1 MIDLSILKSIAKQ
14 KRYTISELERVCSFS
29 QGAIKRWNRI
39 VPGLDKVEK
48 VADVLGCSIDELC
61 GREPPEDQHDDALI
75 TGFME
80 ELRTQR
86 QPSLSDD
93 EELILQNFRKL
104 TDADKYAVLVH
115 VVSLANKTV

>member
-1 MIDLSILKSIAKQ
+1 MNYAQCVRAVCNSKNYPITKLEHACGFTQ
-14 KRYTISELERVCSFS
+14 GTIH
-29 QGAIKRWNRI
+29 RWNRTI
-39 VPGLDKVEK
+39 PQIDKFEK
-48 VADVLGCSIDELC
+48 VADILGCSIDELC
-61 GREPPEDQHDDALI
+61 GREPPEDPHDDALI

>member
-1 MIDLSILKSIAKQ
+1 MIDLSILKLLAKQ

-61 GREPPEDQHDDALI
+61 GREPPENPHDDALI

-80 ELRTQR
+80 ELRAK
-86 QPSLSDD
+86 SDFSDD
-93 EELILQNFRKL
+93 EKMIIEKFRTL
-104 TDADKYAVLVH
+104 SDADKYSVLMTIMRLE
-115 VVSLANKTV
+115 SKKED